1 MSWRSWWRL
10 LGLGC
15 GCVDRRRNGECER
28 KRVGV
33 EVVDPLVQGEEVAR
47 KGVTCKCCSGVVGRF
62 VGGGGLREG
71 CVWNHRTEVLE

>member
-1 MSWRSWWRL
+1 M
-10 LGLGC
+10 
-15 GCVDRRRNGECER
+15 
-28 KRVGV
+28 GV

-71 CVWNHRTEVLE
+71 CVWNHQTEVLE